1 MHQPTRMGFEPTH
14 AEHNGL
20 AVHRLNHSATSSSFA
35 SHLFKMPDSD
45 HQLFSRALNELNWAC
60 QTRKVHKT
68 FLVFVVFLPQNHPQ
82 KVLRSGVP
90 WSCVKNHCGTHIS
103 TRMGFEPTR
112 AEHNGLAVHRL
123 NHSATSSSFALHL
136 FKMPDS
142 DHQLVSRALNELNWA
157 CQTRKM
163 HLRCRAVGSPGPVFK
178 TTILCTNRR
187 GWDSNPRVQSTM
199 D

>member
-1 MHQPTRMGFEPTH
+1 
-14 AEHNGL
+14 
-20 AVHRLNHSATSSSFA
+20 
-35 SHLFKMPDSD
+35 MPDSD
-45 HQLFSRALNELNWAC
+45 HQLVVERSTNWIEC
-60 QTRKVHKT
+60 VRQGRCTKPSLFLWSSFHKRCWE
-68 FLVFVVFLPQNHPQ
+68 V
-82 KVLRSGVP
+82 G
-90 WSCVKNHCGTHIS
+90 SCVKNHCGTHIS
-103 TRMGFEPTR
+103 TRTGFEPTR

-123 NHSATSSSFALHL
+123 NHSVTSSSFALHL

>member
-1 MHQPTRMGFEPTH
+1 
-14 AEHNGL
+14 
-20 AVHRLNHSATSSSFA
+20 
-35 SHLFKMPDSD
+35 MPDSD
-45 HQLFSRALNELNWAC
+45 HQLVSRALNKLNWVC

-68 FLVFVVFLPQNHPQ
+68 FLVFVVFLPQ

-103 TRMGFEPTR
+103 TRTGFEPTR

-123 NHSATSSSFALHL
+123 NHSVTLSSFALHL

>member
-1 MHQPTRMGFEPTH
+1 MHQPTRMGFEPTR

-68 FLVFVVFLPQNHPQ
+68 FLVFVVFLPQ